1 MLIATTSSTGS
12 QPWAGGSMVSGGDD
26 REGYTAPGKGSYPV
40 YGNRK
45 HCEKQT
51 REGYN
56 YYLYSPL

>member
-1 MLIATTSSTGS
+1 
-12 QPWAGGSMVSGGDD
+12 MVSGGDD

-56 YYLYSPL
+56 YNLYSPL